1 MIETER
7 FKRYKKRLED
17 EEVRVRALIR
27 WADNEMTDRV
37 DVAFPDNYVDSGDV
51 DELPDQATDT
61 LFRELDAAFDRR
73 YRDKLGGIQA
83 ALQRIQLGTYG
94 TCIICGKEIPPERL
108 EAVPETMYCYED
120 AREEEALE

>member
-7 FKRYKKRLED
+7 FKGYKKRLED
-17 EEVRVRALIR
+17 EQVRVRALIR
-27 WADNEMTDRV
+27 WAENEMNDRGN
-37 DVAFPDNYVDSGDV
+37 VAFPDNYADSGDV

-73 YRDKLGGIQA
+73 YRDRLGGIEA

-94 TCIICGKEIPPERL
+94 RCIICGKEISPDRL
-108 EAVPETMYCYED
+108 DAVPETPYCYED